1 MLDFRYNAILLAVC
15 IALLA
20 AGMALR
26 SRMKGSV
33 PYLLI
38 LAGAIGGMVFL
49 NLTLIAYLHA

>member
-1 MLDFRYNAILLAVC
+1 MLDFRCNAILLAVC

-49 NLTLIAYLHA
+49 NLTLISYLHA